1 MLEITG
7 AYETA
12 VAFASVI
19 EDEAIEQVRAMC
31 DQPFAQGAHVR
42 IMPDV
47 HAGKGCTIGTTMRV
61 TDKTCP
67 TS

>member
-31 DQPFAQGAHVR
+31 D
-42 IMPDV
+42 
-47 HAGKGCTIGTTMRV
+47 
-61 TDKTCP
+61 
-67 TS
+67 